1 MKLMVVD
8 GLHPLWM
15 KSEISWTKVI
25 HHDDDDDNDECW

>member
-15 KSEISWTKVI
+15 KSEISWTKSI
-25 HHDDDDDNDECW
+25 HDDNDECW